1 MTTVASLFRA
11 PLTARGRRT
20 LWEQG
25 AGAVPGT
32 RIFSRGS
39 QGETVY
45 LTRKTGAVLGAAV
58 LLAAVGAL
66 AAGPA
71 SAQSASQIWQ
81 TPPPG
86 GPGPIVNVS
95 SGQCLTQETAAGIG
109 VPVAVLQGCTGAHEQ
124 HWEVTPGLGL
134 IINQSSGQ
142 CLAQDTVAGSG
153 VPVAVLKDCTKTGA
167 QVWFTAPGGPGPI
180 KNAGSN
186 LYLTQDTATVLGLP
200 IATLQPAG

>member
-58 LLAAVGAL
+58 LLAAMGAL

-95 SGQCLTQETAAGIG
+95 SGQCLTQETAAGI
-109 VPVAVLQGCTGAHEQ
+109 
-124 HWEVTPGLGL
+124 
-134 IINQSSGQ
+134 
-142 CLAQDTVAGSG
+142 G